1 MNKEEKKPI
10 NKSEEELFT
19 QVIEIKRVSK
29 KTEGGNQIS
38 FTALVV
44 TGDRNGRVGLAL
56 GKGPDVASAVA
67 KGKRKAAKL
76 MVEVGRR
83 GTTIPH
89 DITKKVGSAKVFLKP
104 APAGSGLIAAQT
116 LKPLLEAAGIKDI
129 SVKILGANN
138 KRNNLLALLEA
149 LKELKAYVA

>member
-1 MNKEEKKPI
+1 
-10 NKSEEELFT
+10 
-19 QVIEIKRVSK
+19 
-29 KTEGGNQIS
+29 
-38 FTALVV
+38 
-44 TGDRNGRVGLAL
+44 
-56 GKGPDVASAVA
+56 
-67 KGKRKAAKL
+67 

-83 GTTIPH
+83 ETTIPH

>member
-1 MNKEEKKPI
+1 MNQEEKKPI
-10 NKSEEELFT
+10 IKSEEELFN

-44 TGDRNGRVGLAL
+44 AGDRNGHVGLAL

-67 KGKRKAAKL
+67 KGKRRAAKT
-76 MVEVGRR
+76 MVEVARHE
-83 GTTIPH
+83 TTIPH
-89 DITKKVGSAKVFLKP
+89 DIRVKLGSAKVFLKP
-104 APAGSGLIAAQT
+104 APPGSGLIAAQT

-149 LKELKAYVA
+149 LKKLKAYVA

>member
-1 MNKEEKKPI
+1 M
-10 NKSEEELFT
+10 
-19 QVIEIKRVSK
+19 
-29 KTEGGNQIS
+29 
-38 FTALVV
+38 V
-44 TGDRNGRVGLAL
+44 TGDRNGHVVLAL
-56 GKGPDVASAVA
+56 VKGPDVASAVA
-67 KGKRKAAKL
+67 KGKRKAAKS

-83 GTTIPH
+83 ETTIPH